1 MGWGMIIYLAALSAV
16 SPDLHEAA
24 IVDGASKLKRI
35 WHIDIPGILPT
46 IIILLILNM
55 GNLLNIGFEKVYL
68 MQNSL
73 NVSSSEIIQ
82 THVYKTGLLGA
93 QYSYASA
100 VGLFNSIINFILLIV
115 INQTAKKAG
124 QASLW

>member
-1 MGWGMIIYLAALSAV
+1 MIIYLAALTAI

-24 IVDGASKLKRI
+24 VMDGASKLRRI
-35 WHIDIPGILPT
+35 WHIDVPGIMPT
-46 IIILLILNM
+46 VIILLILNV
-55 GNLLNIGFEKVYL
+55 GSLLSIGFEKVYL

-73 NVSSSEIIQ
+73 NMSSSEVIQ

-100 VGLFNSIINFILLIV
+100 VGLFNSVINFILLIV

-124 QASLW
+124 QSSLW